1 MFFRVI
7 VLSNTMKLL
16 NRYIAGNLVFSF
28 LFSLGIFTFVLMT
41 GNAMR
46 LVRLIAAGM
55 QLSDFLGAMVYLLPY
70 MFSFA
75 IPMAALTASI
85 LVFGRMSADNEVTA
99 MRASGISL
107 YQVISPAV
115 LLGVI
120 LTLFCAYLNI
130 ELAPKSKT
138 LFERQRGKILEKDP
152 LAVLN
157 AGGWTNLGQFQI
169 KVSNRSGDALSNIII
184 LEWLPNGQLKQ
195 QTFAGEGHLQIDKA
209 TKQATLTLI
218 NAHTHHL
225 EREPDGSDFRD
236 VDIPS
241 EEQVITFDLA
251 SLYEDG
257 RQSWKLSNL
266 TLVQLVDRLESAEM
280 EGLSTMPIMV
290 EIHKRMAFSFAA
302 FAFIILAIPV
312 GIRTSRRETFIG
324 IAVSLVLVFAYY
336 LFIIIAESLADRN
349 DMRPIILM
357 WTPNI
362 LFEILG
368 AYLLHR
374 TVRV

>member
-1 MFFRVI
+1 
-7 VLSNTMKLL
+7 
-16 NRYIAGNLVFSF
+16 
-28 LFSLGIFTFVLMT
+28 
-41 GNAMR
+41 
-46 LVRLIAAGM
+46 
-55 QLSDFLGAMVYLLPY
+55 
-70 MFSFA
+70 
-75 IPMAALTASI
+75 MAALTACI

-107 YQVISPAV
+107 YQVISPAI

-130 ELAPKSKT
+130 DLAPKSKNQ
-138 LFERQRGKILEKDP
+138 FEKQRGKILEKDP

-157 AGGWTNLGQFQI
+157 AGGWTTLGRFQI
-169 KVSNRSGDALSNIII
+169 KVSNRSGSQLTNIII

-195 QTFAGEGHLQIDKA
+195 QTFASQGHLDIDRES
-209 TKQATLTLI
+209 KQATLTLLK
-218 NAHTHHL
+218 AHTHHL
-225 EREPDGSDFRD
+225 ERDPGSNDLKD

-241 EEQVITFDLA
+241 EEQVISFDLA
-251 SLYEDG
+251 SLYQNDQ
-257 RQSWKLSNL
+257 QSWKLSNL
-266 TLVQLVDRLESAEM
+266 TLLQLVDRLETAEI
-280 EGLSTMPIMV
+280 EGISQMPIMV
-290 EIHKRMAFSFAA
+290 EIHKRMAFSFAS

-324 IAVSLVLVFAYY
+324 IFVSLILVFAYY
-336 LFIIIAESLADRN
+336 LFIILAESLADRN
-349 DMRPIILM
+349 DMRPILLM

-374 TVRV
+374 TVKV